1 MNKEPFKN
9 KAYLTIW
16 HKPQTTGIIASHGK
30 GCSRTA
36 PLFDLFGEGF
46 MYCNLLGNWMDFHG
60 VRSLHEVS

>member
-46 MYCNLLGNWMDFHG
+46 YLFVAILPLPVTAGRCRMTP
-60 VRSLHEVS
+60 

>member
-46 MYCNLLGNWMDFHG
+46 YGASGFC
-60 VRSLHEVS
+60 V